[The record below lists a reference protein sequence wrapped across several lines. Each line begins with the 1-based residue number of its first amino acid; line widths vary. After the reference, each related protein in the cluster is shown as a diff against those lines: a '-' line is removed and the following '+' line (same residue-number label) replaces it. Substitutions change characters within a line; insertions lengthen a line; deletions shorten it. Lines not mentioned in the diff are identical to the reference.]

1 MASVISRRLFSTSAR
16 RFQEHTQQ
24 ELRKESRRNPEI
36 MILGGVM
43 VAALGGA
50 GFYFGRSPTHS
61 TSEAPVKIAQ
71 GGMPWESDAQGK
83 YKYHPGGDPNAE
95 PRDAPSAL
103 NVVVVPNVHPSPRS
117 CTTSTTSGAR
127 TATLKLPSHACC

>member
-1 MASVISRRLFSTSAR
+1 MVSWSLLSAAPASTLVCSRGPENHSFETKWTDSREHIPRADLF
-16 RFQEHTQQ
+16 RF
-24 ELRKESRRNPEI
+24 P
-36 MILGGVM
+36 
-43 VAALGGA
+43 
-50 GFYFGRSPTHS
+50 GRSPTHS

-103 NVVVVPNVHPSPRS
+103 NVVVVPNV
-117 CTTSTTSGAR
+117 
-127 TATLKLPSHACC
+127 TLPKELHDKYNKWGKDGYP

>member
-103 NVVVVPNVHPSPRS
+103 NVVVVPNV
-117 CTTSTTSGAR
+117 
-127 TATLKLPSHACC
+127 TLPKELHDKYNKWGKDGYP